1 MFSSM
6 IVIFSFMYDHTL
18 HRERKHFCQY
28 CLQTF
33 STEEISKRHIKV
45 CYKINA
51 KQRIIMPQKGE
62 YNLSEK
68 NKSPFIIYAG
78 FESILAQENN
88 QNQNPEEYYTIKYQN
103 HITCSCRYK

>member
-1 MFSSM
+1 M
-6 IVIFSFMYDHTL
+6 IILYIVKENIFVNIVYKLLVQKKYQKDIL
-18 HRERKHFCQY
+18 KY
-28 CLQTF
+28 A
-33 STEEISKRHIKV
+33 I
-45 CYKINA
+45 KINA

-78 FESILAQENN
+78 FESILAQEDN

>member
-1 MFSSM
+1 MKENIFVN
-6 IVIFSFMYDHTL
+6 IVYKLLVQKKYQKDILKYA
-18 HRERKHFCQY
+18 
-28 CLQTF
+28 
-33 STEEISKRHIKV
+33 I
-45 CYKINA
+45 KINA

-78 FESILAQENN
+78 FESILAQEDN